1 MKKLKKFL
9 KQLKKLQEFYNE
21 FINTVNLSIKQFVF
35 LIKQHR
41 RTKIHLSNIKR
52 MLIEHVKLFKECNQ
66 DKPMIKNTEVYQ
78 ISIKKQ

>member
-9 KQLKKLQEFYNE
+9 NNSKNLQEFYNE
-21 FINTVNLSIKQFVF
+21 FISTINLSIKQFVF

-52 MLIEHVKLFKECNQ
+52 MLIEHVKLFKECKQ
-66 DKPMIKNTEVYQ
+66 DKPINTEVYQ